1 MQQGFRLG
9 GEDGQDAVRIERR
22 RRHGRGRDRA
32 RPREDQTGA
41 ERARR
46 VRPDVDD
53 GIVRTLRQVQV
64 ETLVVVVEVLRRPG
78 EGEPN
83 RVDQMLTPGGESVPG
98 EVRFGQDQVHLLGLG
113 DVDRRLTRSVLQ
125 IEEVQPRQRLHLLE
139 RSQEQQPV
147 HRVGYSGAVEVPCLQ
162 EVRVGRQYR
171 RGVRFRVRDVT
182 GQTVR
187 AGQGRPHLEAEG
199 PAGSGSHQLGD
210 GGLDQRGRRHRRA
223 IHFHGHRDEP
233 LTQHQVRHAVVV
245 PCFLHVGGVGVVV
258 QRHDVVEDE
267 CGQGPEFL
275 REVVHTPQQLLGDLG
290 GGIVRLVYPC
300 AVNGVVVA
308 DHFREERAADRP
320 GEHGSEA
327 GNQRRGGVL
336 GFGQVILGRRRIV
349 DLGGVHKLAPDR
361 GRGRDGGQGD
371 APNRPT
377 VSFNNRS

>member
-1 MQQGFRLG
+1 
-9 GEDGQDAVRIERR
+9 
-22 RRHGRGRDRA
+22 
-32 RPREDQTGA
+32 
-41 ERARR
+41 
-46 VRPDVDD
+46 
-53 GIVRTLRQVQV
+53 
-64 ETLVVVVEVLRRPG
+64 
-78 EGEPN
+78 
-83 RVDQMLTPGGESVPG
+83 MLTPGGESVPG

-113 DVDRRLTRSVLQ
+113 DVDRRLTRGVLQ

-139 RSQEQQPV
+139 RSQEQERVQ
-147 HRVGYSGAVEVPCLQ
+147 RVGYSGAVEVPCLQ
-162 EVRVGRQYR
+162 EVRVGCQYR
-171 RGVRFRVRDVT
+171 RGVRFRVPGVT

-187 AGQGRPHLEAEG
+187 PGQGSPHLEAEG
-199 PAGSGSHQLGD
+199 SAGSGGLQLAD

-223 IHFHGHRDEP
+223 VHFHRHRDEP
-233 LTQHQVRHAVVV
+233 LTQHQIRHAVVV
-245 PCFLHVGGVGVVV
+245 PCFLHVVGVGAVV

-290 GGIVRLVYPC
+290 GGIVRLVYPR

-308 DHFREERAADRP
+308 DHFREVRAADRP

-349 DLGGVHKLAPDR
+349 DLGGVEKLAPDR
-361 GRGRDGGQGD
+361 GHGRDGGQGD